1 MERNAARRF
10 KFTFYIRMRHLQF
23 YTYTAVTAAATDYYG
38 TVDFIVADADL
49 INLCAQSSEQ
59 ENEI

>member
-1 MERNAARRF
+1 
-10 KFTFYIRMRHLQF
+10 MRHLQF